1 MTRTRLALEDL
12 AARIVP
18 ATLLDLTT
26 PGAVAVAPSGAV
38 VEQVDA
44 QPTGTGYIRSF
55 VRIQGAANG
64 GGSQQ
69 GFNTDGRP
77 LSFDENK
84 SPQFTRSI
92 TLGQVPVVTV
102 NGTAYREF
110 LLDINQKASSPYLS
124 LDQVRVYLGTTG
136 SVTSLAQLGNPVFDL
151 DAGGD
156 VTVKLDARLNSGSG
170 SGDMRLLIPDAAF
183 AGAGPGS
190 FLYLYSKFGGL
201 AGATANGGFEEWAVR
216 AVPPTSPPESPPPTS
231 PPPAPLPESPP
242 STSPPPTPPPTGSI
256 SGRVF
261 LDNNQNGILE
271 EDDGD
276 FGLSN
281 IRIELRLTTADGL
294 TTTIGFFDTDENGF
308 FTFTGLAAG
317 TYTIIAAQS
326 TEYADGAEYVGT
338 AGGQSYS
345 QDFETEDG
353 DYHQDW
359 FVLDLGEGVHAE
371 NYFFTEQ
378 EKRPGSEG

>member
-1 MTRTRLALEDL
+1 
-12 AARIVP
+12 
-18 ATLLDLTT
+18 
-26 PGAVAVAPSGAV
+26 
-38 VEQVDA
+38 
-44 QPTGTGYIRSF
+44 
-55 VRIQGAANG
+55 
-64 GGSQQ
+64 
-69 GFNTDGRP
+69 
-77 LSFDENK
+77 
-84 SPQFTRSI
+84 
-92 TLGQVPVVTV
+92 
-102 NGTAYREF
+102 
-110 LLDINQKASSPYLS
+110 
-124 LDQVRVYLGTTG
+124 
-136 SVTSLAQLGNPVFDL
+136 
-151 DAGGD
+151 
-156 VTVKLDARLNSGSG
+156 
-170 SGDMRLLIPDAAF
+170 
-183 AGAGPGS
+183 
-190 FLYLYSKFGGL
+190 
-201 AGATANGGFEEWAVR
+201 
-216 AVPPTSPPESPPPTS
+216 
-231 PPPAPLPESPP
+231 
-242 STSPPPTPPPTGSI
+242 
-256 SGRVF
+256 VF